1 VTLPANIINY
11 EVIPSG
17 GIVSLLFESSDIHGT
32 WTITREGNG
41 QTITLYQ
48 GPPMGTT
55 NGTAYKWLY
64 LDLGDGTNLPLNA
77 LQPYTYTFAST
88 NAPSGVE
95 VITPACS
102 LVISQ
107 DGYLAIFMR
116 CLQAGCNNIQLPIAG
131 TGKIRPATIQI
142 AMPLTGAP
150 TMPLITVAPLL
161 LQQKNVPIGHT
172 VNSDYQ
178 KNEYGLYEQVMRRY
192 SVTVLAETPLERDFY
207 AAAVVTVFKAVI
219 FPVLNNMGQ
228 NVTTDFQVSYAQ
240 IVDPQPGF
248 YMADVSLDFQ
258 GNMIASVST
267 SYGPVT
273 AIDPVVNAPGTTIGT
288 NNAL

>member
-116 CLQAGCNNIQLPIAG
+116 CLQAGCNNIQ
-131 TGKIRPATIQI
+131 
-142 AMPLTGAP
+142 
-150 TMPLITVAPLL
+150 
-161 LQQKNVPIGHT
+161 
-172 VNSDYQ
+172 SDCDAFDWCAY
-178 KNEYGLYEQVMRRY
+178 NAAYHGCA
-192 SVTVLAETPLERDFY
+192 SSTTAEKR
-207 AAAVVTVFKAVI
+207 
-219 FPVLNNMGQ
+219 
-228 NVTTDFQVSYAQ
+228 
-240 IVDPQPGF
+240 
-248 YMADVSLDFQ
+248 
-258 GNMIASVST
+258 
-267 SYGPVT
+267 
-273 AIDPVVNAPGTTIGT
+273 T
-288 NNAL
+288 NWPYR